1 MKKKNIFLFICTFL
15 FILLVNLNK
24 VSADSFEA
32 RFFAGI
38 GGYLKYE
45 GSSIDQGM
53 RKIDTDDE
61 NVQLT
66 NHFVRDGYTFYGWVA
81 EYDCGKTWYC
91 DDDANEEAS
100 SCSNYKIYS
109 STTRKKYQTGSN
121 DKKAGYHAVWKNN
134 STGELEF
141 PEELGKEYDYIDVMY
156 TDETGTE
163 NETGKYLGNQSIIPN
178 QSNKLMVIDNSDN
191 YDGWTIGVY
200 KDWNYA
206 INTPDYTK
214 IQWYCADG
222 SLGYNCINKKV
233 FTSVRNIE
241 KGNSV
246 VVIKAHTKTEQKQ
259 TYNIMYL
266 SDSVSVMQ
274 KQNNL
279 LGEDF
284 IYVEAPYDED
294 YQLDYDIF
302 GREGKIIGGWYI
314 YIYKYEG
321 MDDEG
326 NLKEKKLCYDPNT
339 DLTTYGPFWVKGEKD
354 YYYYFSEENC
364 DKPKAVRKNYKIN
377 IPLDS
382 DFTRYTFIHSW
393 NPSGVGAAKNYT
405 LCVEAKWVDGQ
416 GEQSTGYTDD
426 YYCRQQR
433 KVWVQTGDNPS
444 DGYCSINGLTYLKCG
459 DIDDF
464 PAIVPKLSSYAV
476 TLLKTIAPIVLII
489 ISVISLVKSMTAGK
503 EDEIKKAQTTLV
515 KRLIIAA
522 IIFFV
527 VTIVQFIML
536 KVADG
541 SEQGNLSNCL
551 SCFLNGTGDSN
562 CSNIYYKDS
571 DDGLVVCKWLN
582 NHEAFMCDSGSSVPS
597 NSENNEN

>member
-24 VSADSFEA
+24 VSADTFEA
-32 RFFAGI
+32 RFFAGK
-38 GGYLKYE
+38 GGYLKYN
-45 GSSIDQGM
+45 GSPQNQEM
-53 RKIDTDDE
+53 REIDTNDK
-61 NVQLT
+61 NVELT
-66 NHFVRDGYTFYGWVA
+66 NYFVRDGYTFYGWVA
-81 EYDCGKTWYC
+81 ERNNGETWYC
-91 DDDANEEAS
+91 NDDANSEAS
-100 SCSNYKIYS
+100 SCSNYQIYS
-109 STTRKKYQTGSN
+109 STNPKKHSYQTGEN
-121 DKKAGYHAVWKNN
+121 GKHAGFHAVWKNN

-141 PEELGKEYDYIDVMY
+141 PEELGKKYDYVDVMY
-156 TDETGTE
+156 TDETGPE
-163 NETGKYLGNQSIIPN
+163 NETGNYLGRQSIILN
-178 QSNKLMVIDNSDN
+178 QNNQLMVMGNSDN

-200 KDWNYA
+200 KDWNYF
-206 INTPDYTK
+206 TDKPDYTK
-214 IQWYCADG
+214 IQWYCADDT
-222 SLGYNCINKKV
+222 LGYNCSIKKV
-233 FTSVRNIE
+233 FTSVSSIE

-246 VVIKAHTKTEQKQ
+246 VVIKAHTKTIQKQ
-259 TYNIMYL
+259 TYRVMYL
-266 SDSVSVMQ
+266 SENAD
-274 KQNNL
+274 NI
-279 LGEDF
+279 GEK
-284 IYVEAPYDED
+284 IYRGEFKFVDVPYDED
-294 YQLDYDIF
+294 YKLDDTIF
-302 GREGKIIGGWYI
+302 SREGKVIGGWYI

-321 MDDEG
+321 LDENG
-326 NLKEKKLCYDPNT
+326 NQKNKKLCYDPNT
-339 DLTTYGPFWVKGEKD
+339 DLTTYGPLWVKGEND
-354 YYYYFSEENC
+354 YHYYFSEDNC
-364 DKPKAVRKNYKIN
+364 DDPKKVRKNYKIN

-382 DFTRYTFIHSW
+382 QFTEFTFSLAY
-393 NPSGVGAAKNYT
+393 NPPGVGFPQGYT